1 MIIGANQLGMAAA
14 YIYKCDDLDR
24 LTGAA
29 SVWDNQPVRTECF
42 TLAMSC
48 DSIYDIAVKEQRHIR
63 TPSEARLISG
73 APLMTGRTPRGR
85 PSLIGDCSFS

>member
-14 YIYKCDDLDR
+14 YFYNCYDLDR

-29 SVWDNQPVRTECF
+29 SVWDNQQVRTDGF
-42 TLAMSC
+42 TLAMPC

-63 TPSEARLISG
+63 TPSEARSIS
-73 APLMTGRTPRGR
+73 AATAMTGHTPRGR
-85 PSLIGDCSFS
+85 P